1 MDHLWSPWRLEYVS
15 GGGKQR
21 RESAGCV
28 FCLPVDDASR
38 DPLILYRGA
47 LAYVVLNLYPY
58 NNGHLLIVPYRHEPS
73 LAGLTREE
81 LAEVGLLLQRAERAL
96 QEGYPPDGINVG
108 VNLGRTAGAGVA
120 AHVHVHVVPRWDGDT
135 SFMTAVSETRVIPE
149 SLESAARRLRPIF
162 ERLARS

>member
-15 GGGKQR
+15 GAGQQR

-28 FCLPVDDASR
+28 FCLPAGDSSR

-73 LAGLTREE
+73 LAGLTRDEM
-81 LAEVGLLLQRAERAL
+81 AEVGLLLQRAELAL
-96 QEGYPPDGINVG
+96 LQGYPPDGINVG
-108 VNLGRTAGAGVA
+108 VNLGRTAGAGIA
-120 AHVHVHVVPRWDGDT
+120 THVHVHVVPRWDGDT

-149 SLESAARRLRPIF
+149 SLDSAARRLRPIF